1 MPFGAFFYLN
11 YLLVIGGYHMNS
23 NKKQLLQES
32 WLETLG
38 SWSKSLLKLMYGDT
52 PMVSTL
58 KGDIRIMEDE
68 DDGGQG
74 RRFIIRGKHGDV
86 KAYARA
92 LVAEKNYIDAYVEY
106 GNEHPRTV
114 KNRLLLD
121 NAIADFET
129 QTSLIWPFRDEE

>member
-1 MPFGAFFYLN
+1 
-11 YLLVIGGYHMNS
+11 MNS

-58 KGDIRIMEDE
+58 KGEIPITEEDE
-68 DDGGQG
+68 DGQG
-74 RRFIIRGKHGDV
+74 RRFIIRGKHKDV

-106 GNEHPRTV
+106 GSEHPRTV
-114 KNRLLLD
+114 KNRSLLD
-121 NAIADFET
+121 NAISEFET
-129 QTSLIWPFRDEE
+129 ETSLIWPFRDEE